1 MAVTLTAGFSFGSFG
16 YARSGG
22 YLAGFGGAFGTLSAE
37 PVAGEIVDSFVTSG
51 GTATFSLQGDTTSL
65 GAITINVNGSPWI
78 NAATGTYNAG
88 GDVTDYEGSGQ
99 FVNTTAYS
107 VEKPAGGPVT
117 GAVSFAFTA
126 SGALQGQGALSGS
139 TAPAFTTAGTLRGL
153 MAASGAT
160 TLTFTT
166 AGDVTGAGV
175 LSGITSLTFAP
186 AGILQGL
193 VQASGSTTLTFTTS
207 ATGITVGALSGASA
221 LTFTAAGAF
230 AGAGRLS
237 GATTT
242 TFTTAGALR
251 GAAPLSGASSL
262 AFTANGAVTGSGS
275 LSGAITVTFTTGAA
289 PEAPAS
295 AISGSVEVS
304 FTASGTLT
312 ATSETQN
319 LHGRPIRR
327 RGKVVRFFD
336 EIDAPAEILPPV
348 PTERKEALVE
358 YGDLLAQVRELTAL
372 FEAGQRKRQSEAKQ
386 AALQAKIN
394 TLDARIA
401 ELAKVEQNW
410 INRLREEDELFLL
423 AA

>member
-37 PVAGEIVDSFVTSG
+37 PVAGEIVDSFFTSG

-99 FVNTTAYS
+99 FVYTTAYS
-107 VEKPAGGPVT
+107 VEQPAGGPVT
-117 GAVSFAFTA
+117 GDGSFAFTA

-153 MAASGAT
+153 MA
-160 TLTFTT
+160 
-166 AGDVTGAGV
+166 
-175 LSGITSLTFAP
+175 
-186 AGILQGL
+186 
-193 VQASGSTTLTFTTS
+193 ASGSTTLTFTTS

-237 GATTT
+237 GATTA
-242 TFTTAGALR
+242 TFTTAGTLR

-386 AALQAKIN
+386 AALQAKI
-394 TLDARIA
+394 DALAERIA
-401 ELAKVEQNW
+401 QLAQIEQNW

>member
-1 MAVTLTAGFSFGSFG
+1 MAVTGDGNFPF
-16 YARSGG
+16 RSAWYRGRG
-22 YLAGFGGAFGTLSAE
+22 RGAQ
-37 PVAGEIVDSFVTSG
+37 PR
-51 GTATFSLQGDTTSL
+51 
-65 GAITINVNGSPWI
+65 AI
-78 NAATGTYNAG
+78 
-88 GDVTDYEGSGQ
+88 
-99 FVNTTAYS
+99 VNTGSNNSNDAY
-107 VEKPAGGPVT
+107 KDIWADWTFDAGVAIGALS

-153 MAASGAT
+153 MAASG
-160 TLTFTT
+160 
-166 AGDVTGAGV
+166 
-175 LSGITSLTFAP
+175 
-186 AGILQGL
+186 
-193 VQASGSTTLTFTTS
+193 STTLTFTTS
-207 ATGITVGALSGASA
+207 ATGITVGALSGASAVAFTTTGAATGQGALSGASA

-237 GATTT
+237 GATTA
-242 TFTTAGALR
+242 TFTTAGTLR

-386 AALQAKIN
+386 AALQAKI
-394 TLDARIA
+394 DALAERIA
-401 ELAKVEQNW
+401 QLAQIEQNW

>member
-1 MAVTLTAGFSFGSFG
+1 MAGSGFYPFRSAWFGRGRGRGANPRAVVNIAANTAN
-16 YARSGG
+16 
-22 YLAGFGGAFGTLSAE
+22 
-37 PVAGEIVDSFVTSG
+37 
-51 GTATFSLQGDTTSL
+51 TTSEVVWSDWAFDAGVAS
-65 GAITINVNGSPWI
+65 GALS
-78 NAATGTYNAG
+78 
-88 GDVTDYEGSGQ
+88 
-99 FVNTTAYS
+99 
-107 VEKPAGGPVT
+107 

-153 MAASGAT
+153 MA
-160 TLTFTT
+160 
-166 AGDVTGAGV
+166 
-175 LSGITSLTFAP
+175 
-186 AGILQGL
+186 
-193 VQASGSTTLTFTTS
+193 ASGSTTLTFTTS

-242 TFTTAGALR
+242 TFTTAGALG
-251 GAAPLSGASSL
+251 GATALSGASSL
-262 AFTANGAVTGSGS
+262 AFATSGALAGSGA

-289 PEAPAS
+289 PETPAS
-295 AISGSVEVS
+295 AISGSVDIS

-312 ATSETQN
+312 GTSETQN

-386 AALQAKIN
+386 AALQAKI
-394 TLDARIA
+394 DALAERIA
-401 ELAKVEQNW
+401 QLAKVEQNW